1 MSVFRAAWLLLIPLG
16 ASAAGGNEDAALE
29 LEGMSVY
36 GNRELPKALVI
47 VPWKDAELG
56 EFLDRPVTGLVDEP
70 PRPLDRSE
78 FLRELRY
85 LDTVHGSESRR

>member
-1 MSVFRAAWLLLIPLG
+1 MSVVRVAWLLLIPLC
-16 ASAAGGNEDAALE
+16 ASAAGGNAGDSLE

-47 VPWKDAELG
+47 VPWKDAEFG
-56 EFLDRPVTGLVDEP
+56 DFLDRPVTGLVDEP
-70 PRPLDRSE
+70 PRPLDRTE

-85 LDTVHGSESRR
+85 LDTVHGSGDRR